1 MADRTIYRLTEEND
15 DGKPVKIVYSQFKE
29 ELEEERD
36 NSEVET
42 QYIEEIEF
50 NADDMNDLCKE
61 LNSHHLDKEWEDQ
74 MDAFIL
80 FVLPPLLGYGI
91 YLLMKNDGKLED
103 FVQCIIGYAKRIGK
117 KKDE

>member
-1 MADRTIYRLTEEND
+1 MADRTIYRLTEYD
-15 DGKPVKIVYSQFKE
+15 DGWSMPIKIVYSQFKE
-29 ELEEERD
+29 ELEGEMPTV
-36 NSEVET
+36 SEN

-91 YLLMKNDGKLED
+91 YYVMRDDGKFDD
-103 FVQCIIGYAKRIGK
+103 FIQSMIGYAKRIGK

>member
-50 NADDMNDLCKE
+50 NAISTSSFSLFFL
-61 LNSHHLDKEWEDQ
+61 LNPETNES
-74 MDAFIL
+74 F
-80 FVLPPLLGYGI
+80 GS
-91 YLLMKNDGKLED
+91 
-103 FVQCIIGYAKRIGK
+103 
-117 KKDE
+117 

>member
-1 MADRTIYRLTEEND
+1 MADRTIYRLTEYD
-15 DGKPVKIVYSQFKE
+15 DGWSMPIKIVYSQFKE

-61 LNSHHLDKEWEDQ
+61 LNSDQLEKEK
-74 MDAFIL
+74 I
-80 FVLPPLLGYGI
+80 
-91 YLLMKNDGKLED
+91 
-103 FVQCIIGYAKRIGK
+103 
-117 KKDE
+117 